1 MLRVRPSHYLG
12 SRAATDGFRRTRR
25 RTESL
30 TEGLSAEDMV
40 VQSMPDASPAKWHLA
55 HTTWF
60 FEKLVLEAHINGYEP
75 LADDFYYLYN
85 SYYHCLGGRHPRGE
99 RGLITRP
106 SLEEVREYRAAV
118 TGKVVKLLDGDDSA
132 AEVVELGVHHEMQH
146 QELML
151 MDILNLLAAN
161 PIAPSYRAGKAAPD
175 ARAAPLKWRSFE
187 AKLRRI
193 GHEGGG
199 FAYDCETPAHEFYVG
214 GFKLASRTVT
224 NGEWLQFIADG
235 GYDESRF
242 WLSDGWD
249 WRYRHRVAAP
259 LYWRENN
266 SAQFTLAGL
275 VDLNEEAPVCH
286 VSYYEAYAFAKYAG
300 HRLPTEQEW
309 ETAARHQEAHGG
321 NGDFAD
327 GGALTAPVARG
338 GILQPGGVWEWTASA
353 FLPYPGYVPPPSAL
367 GEYNGKFM
375 SSQMV
380 MRGGSF
386 ATPRAHYRPTYRNF
400 FYPHMRWQF
409 GGLRLAADS

>member
-1 MLRVRPSHYLG
+1 M
-12 SRAATDGFRRTRR
+12 
-25 RTESL
+25 
-30 TEGLSAEDMV
+30 
-40 VQSMPDASPAKWHLA
+40 
-55 HTTWF
+55 
-60 FEKLVLEAHINGYEP
+60 
-75 LADDFYYLYN
+75 
-85 SYYHCLGGRHPRGE
+85 
-99 RGLITRP
+99 
-106 SLEEVREYRAAV
+106 
-118 TGKVVKLLDGDDSA
+118 
-132 AEVVELGVHHEMQH
+132 VELGVHHEMQH

-199 FAYDCETPAHEFYVG
+199 FAYDCETPAHEFMWA
-214 GFKLASRTVT
+214 AS
-224 NGEWLQFIADG
+224 
-235 GYDESRF
+235 S
-242 WLSDGWD
+242 
-249 WRYRHRVAAP
+249 WRAAP
-259 LYWRENN
+259 LPMASGCSSSPMAATMNPAFGYPTAGIGATATG
-266 SAQFTLAGL
+266 SPPPCIGGKTIPPSSPLAGL